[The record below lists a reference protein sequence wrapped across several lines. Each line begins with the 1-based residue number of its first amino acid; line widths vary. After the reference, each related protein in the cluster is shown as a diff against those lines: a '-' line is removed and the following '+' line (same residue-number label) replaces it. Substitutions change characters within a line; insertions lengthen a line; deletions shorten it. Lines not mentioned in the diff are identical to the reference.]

1 MKHRSIRLCIVCVL
15 ALALCMPGCAG
26 RCASTDSE
34 ITTQSPAAT
43 VPPSQGSGESE
54 PITVTEDEITLPG
67 ADGDPDALPTV
78 PAADEPSAT
87 AAPTETPVTP
97 VPTADDLFDPLE
109 IGNDPTPSPS
119 GSSRTTPKP
128 TARTTPKPTATPA
141 ASQTPANDPQPS
153 QGNGDIELPELP

>member
-1 MKHRSIRLCIVCVL
+1 MKRRSIRLCIACVL
-15 ALALCMPGCAG
+15 ALALCMLGCAG
-26 RCASTDSE
+26 RCAPTDDANE
-34 ITTQSPAAT
+34 IAPATAPPTQE
-43 VPPSQGSGESE
+43 SGESE
-54 PITVTEDEITLPG
+54 PITVTEDEITLSG
-67 ADGDPDALPTV
+67 SDGNTDPLPTV
-78 PAADEPSAT
+78 PVTDEPSAT
-87 AAPTETPVTP
+87 AAPTETPATP
-97 VPTADDLFDPLE
+97 APTNVLFDPLE